1 MKQRG
6 KRRAG
11 VGMVL
16 SLMVILLIAAC
27 GKKQPEEE
35 VTRSELYLWYYWDD
49 MEARRCLLEMVEAF
63 NRLHPET
70 EVVPHYVPDEDF
82 KKTLA
87 LAVADHAMP
96 DLAIV
101 DSSDVQYYHAMGA
114 LKDVSK
120 YVAEEKY
127 LESALASCR
136 VSEQQYVGL
145 PIGLSCLV
153 FYYNEELL
161 AQAGVAVPETLDE
174 FVQAA
179 QQVSSEDVFG
189 CAFPSLQS
197 EESSFCFLP
206 ILWAKGGSVQ
216 EINSPESREAFD
228 FLRRLVDCGAM
239 SKRSVNMT
247 LSDITGEFAKGKVAM
262 MFGTSGKE
270 QMLRDLN
277 PELRFGVREIPSG
290 DQPISVIGGEVLT
303 VTSTEHVTDAM
314 SFVAFMAGQNQ
325 IKDYTMRTGMLS
337 PRWDI
342 LQWQV
347 EQETE
352 LKKYVSYLKNSNLR
366 ELSPT
371 WPAISIAISET
382 INEIILQTDD
392 PEILDALAE
401 TIRRIQE
408 ERDGSK

>member
-6 KRRAG
+6 KRWAG
-11 VGMVL
+11 GGMAVL
-16 SLMVILLIAAC
+16 LMAILLIAAC
-27 GKKQPEEE
+27 GKKQPVEAAIQN
-35 VTRSELYLWYYWDD
+35 ELDLWYYWDD
-49 MEARRCLLEMVEAF
+49 IEERRCLLELVDAF
-63 NRLHPET
+63 NQRHPET
-70 EVVPHYVPDEDF
+70 KVLPRYVPDEDF

-87 LAVADHAMP
+87 LAVADQTTP

-127 LESALASCR
+127 LESSLASCR
-136 VSEQQYVGL
+136 VEGQRYVGL
-145 PIGLSCLV
+145 PIGINCLV
-153 FYYNEELL
+153 FYYNKTLL
-161 AQAGVAVPETLDE
+161 AQAGVEVPETLDE
-174 FVQAA
+174 FVEAA
-179 QQVSSEDVFG
+179 QQVSSEEVFG

-239 SKRSVNMT
+239 SKSSVNMT
-247 LSDITGEFAKGKVAM
+247 LADITGEFAKGKVAM
-262 MFGTSGKE
+262 MFGTSGRE
-270 QMLRDLN
+270 QMIRDLN
-277 PELRFGVREIPSG
+277 PELQFGVREIPNG

-303 VTSTEHVTDAM
+303 VTSSEYVSDAM
-314 SFVAFMAGQNQ
+314 AFVAFMANQNQ
-325 IKDYTMRTGMLS
+325 IKEYTMRAGMLS

-347 EQETE
+347 EQEPE
-352 LKKYVSYLKNSNLR
+352 LKKYVSYLKNGNLR
-366 ELSPT
+366 ELSPA
-371 WPAISIAISET
+371 WPAISIAISEA
-382 INEIILQTDD
+382 ISEIILQTDD
-392 PEILDALAE
+392 PEILDVLAE
-401 TIRRIQE
+401 TIRKIQE
-408 ERDGSK
+408 ERDGSR